1 MLCAYVRVCVSVLCA
16 CVCVCTVCVSEEQVS
31 VELVQ
36 RGDIVKV
43 VPGGKFPVDGKVI
56 EGSSMADE
64 SLITGKSRF
73 VGEPMG
79 HSGLLSL
86 WSFCGLLV
94 IDCVVVK
101 GKGM

>member
-1 MLCAYVRVCVSVLCA
+1 M
-16 CVCVCTVCVSEEQVS
+16 T

-64 SLITGKSRF
+64 SLITGTTACQLHPQ
-73 VGEPMG
+73 V
-79 HSGLLSL
+79 
-86 WSFCGLLV
+86 CG
-94 IDCVVVK
+94 
-101 GKGM
+101 GF

>member
-1 MLCAYVRVCVSVLCA
+1 MTCVSVKIFLCL
-16 CVCVCTVCVSEEQVS
+16 SEEQVL

-64 SLITGKSRF
+64 SLITGRR
-73 VGEPMG
+73 E
-79 HSGLLSL
+79 
-86 WSFCGLLV
+86 
-94 IDCVVVK
+94 
-101 GKGM
+101 